1 MGCYK
6 SAFTFKRGALV
17 ATFFLSGCGHVSNP
31 FTMNVMPTLTPE
43 EVATKSAACS
53 KNTTARPYPP
63 EKPQVVFCDTK
74 TVLPP
79 GYVSPVP
86 YVKVL

>member
-1 MGCYK
+1 MGCCK
-6 SAFTFKRGALV
+6 SAPPFKRGALL
-17 ATFFLSGCGHVSNP
+17 ATLILGGCGHISNP

-43 EVATKSAACS
+43 EVATKSAVCS

-79 GYVSPVP
+79 GYVSPAP
-86 YVKVL
+86 YVRVL